1 MPDHPDLPEF
11 ADQISLAPPAE
22 FQSDPKIPRFAR
34 FCRSEIATLIRPKF
48 QHQMDALY
56 LNEELGLPSPNQ
68 PAAPAAEVRYS
79 LLSPIIIFVL
89 GGWRISDTVQAIY

>member
-34 FCRSEIATLIRPKF
+34 FCRSEIATLF
-48 QHQMDALY
+48 
-56 LNEELGLPSPNQ
+56 
-68 PAAPAAEVRYS
+68 
-79 LLSPIIIFVL
+79 
-89 GGWRISDTVQAIY
+89 